1 MARFIIFLDRL
12 VNLYIF
18 YVIGA
23 CILSWVPNINP
34 DYPLFSYIFKFA
46 GFNLIPPI
54 AGISLAP
61 AVVMVVAALISM
73 GLKTLY
79 LKFFADKEPKIVVL
93 SPEEFF
99 EKFKNDKSE
108 EKKDDCN

>member
-34 DYPLFSYIFKFA
+34 NYPLFNYIFKFA
-46 GFNLIPPI
+46 GFYLIPPI
-54 AGISLAP
+54 MGLSFSP

-73 GLKTLY
+73 GLKKLY
-79 LKFFADKEPKIVVL
+79 LKYFAENDSKIVVL
-93 SPEEFF
+93 SQEEFF
-99 EKFKNDKSE
+99 EKLKNENRE